1 MWVIR
6 NEVLVNNAAFASG
19 KYEISYNE
27 IRSFANVLVKKL
39 SSNNIF
45 FIVGDDE
52 LDERKY
58 IQLRD
63 RVILQYG
70 IDEKYIER
78 INEGFNDTIKKLI
91 VEARDEFFLNYTPQ
105 GERIKLLLKK
115 KTNHRVSFFMHVLT
129 YIFPTIMI
137 LSN

>member
-27 IRSFANVLVKKL
+27 IRSFANILFKKL

-45 FIVGDDE
+45 FISGDDE

-58 IQLRD
+58 IQLGDKVRL
-63 RVILQYG
+63 RYG
-70 IDEKYIER
+70 IGEEYIEQ
-78 INEGFNDTIKKLI
+78 INEGFDDTIKKLI

-115 KTNHRVSFFMHVLT
+115 RN
-129 YIFPTIMI
+129 
-137 LSN
+137 

>member
-6 NEVLVNNAAFASG
+6 NEVLVNNAAYASG
-19 KYEISYNE
+19 KFEISYNE

-70 IDEKYIER
+70 IDEKYIEH

-105 GERIKLLLKK
+105 GERIKLLFKK
-115 KTNHRVSFFMHVLT
+115 RN
-129 YIFPTIMI
+129 
-137 LSN
+137 